1 MCSRVDYFP
10 RRRGLAFRGEGS
22 QGWGL
27 ATRFYSYRQHSPGAQ
42 YCRGAR
48 GSPIPWQNYHTVSTS
63 PRTLT
68 GQFRRH
74 VYRLARN
81 APPIFRGVEAIAE
94 PENQRLLEQE
104 VRASEL
110 PGCTPDGM
118 QIHLCKMECAPCTM
132 RELGRLRER
141 AFRAVGEGSG
151 LPRDIDRFDQNYLQ
165 LVLWDPDNREA
176 ALPAGTA
183 DPLALRHC
191 HCKRHE
197 DNVQLPLRRAS
208 QSCRASGAYSPCA
221 WRSQTDGCR
230 TASSG
235 IRRLYRPRARQKR

>member
-1 MCSRVDYFP
+1 MIIFPAGEVSRFGVKGVKD
-10 RRRGLAFRGEGS
+10 GD
-22 QGWGL
+22 W
-27 ATRFYSYRQHSPGAQ
+27 QHGFIRIANTAQAHNTVEARVGA
-42 YCRGAR
+42 
-48 GSPIPWQNYHTVSTS
+48 PIPWQNYHTVSTS
-63 PRTLT
+63 PRTLA

-94 PENQRLLEQE
+94 PENRRLLEQE
-104 VRASEL
+104 VTASEL
-110 PGCTPDGM
+110 LGCTPDGM
-118 QIHLCKMECAPCTM
+118 QIHLCKMERAPCTM
-132 RELGRLRER
+132 REIGRLREL

-208 QSCRASGAYSPCA
+208 QSCRATGA
-221 WRSQTDGCR
+221 
-230 TASSG
+230 
-235 IRRLYRPRARQKR
+235 